1 MSPFLIHGIE
11 WVITAIL
18 AGAVGWF
25 GNSLRKK
32 QTHDDA
38 MEQGMRVLLRTQI
51 VDGYYKYHVQQKKMT
66 VERRAELDETFD
78 AYTKLGGNGTV
89 AQLFH
94 ELDDDDVWILD
105 DVKKEIDK
113 EKHSR

>member
-51 VDGYYKYHVQQKKMT
+51 VDAYYKYHIKQTKMS
-66 VERRAELDETFD
+66 VERRAELDESFT
-78 AYTKLGGNGTV
+78 AYQKLGGNGTV
-89 AQLFH
+89 EQLFH
-94 ELDDDDVWILD
+94 EMDDDDVWILD
-105 DVKKEIDK
+105 ERR
-113 EKHSR
+113 ER

>member
-1 MSPFLIHGIE
+1 MSPFVVHGIE
-11 WVITAIL
+11 WIITAIL

-32 QTHDDA
+32 QSHDDA

-51 VDGYYKYHVQQKKMT
+51 VDAYYKYHIKQTKMS
-66 VERRAELDETFD
+66 VERRAELDESFE
-78 AYTKLGGNGTV
+78 AYRQLGGNGTV

-94 ELDDDDVWILD
+94 EMDEDDVWIVD
-105 DVKKEIDK
+105 ERR
-113 EKHSR
+113 ER